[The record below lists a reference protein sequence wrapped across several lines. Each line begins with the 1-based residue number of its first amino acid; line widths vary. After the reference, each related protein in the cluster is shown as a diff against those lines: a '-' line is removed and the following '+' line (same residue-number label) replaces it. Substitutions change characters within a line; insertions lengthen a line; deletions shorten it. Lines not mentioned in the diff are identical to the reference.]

1 MVTGHDTTINT
12 IIFDKTLHCS
22 SIVVDKMDS
31 LNGATLI
38 KADGSKVEA
47 EKALENKVGSSQSLE
62 VWSRN
67 PVSTLFI
74 IQDLVLYY
82 FSAHWCPPCRQFTPM
97 LSDFYGE
104 VSDDLEIVFVSSDRS
119 PEDMISYMKESH
131 GDWCGVEHNSALA
144 NDLKQKYGVQ
154 GIPMLVVCKKDGTL
168 VTKDGRSN
176 VMGKQP
182 KQAVQGWKA

>member
-1 MVTGHDTTINT
+1 
-12 IIFDKTLHCS
+12 
-22 SIVVDKMDS
+22 MDS
-31 LNGATLI
+31 LKGATLL

-47 EKALENKVGSSQSLE
+47 EKALENKVREWLE
-62 VWSRN
+62 LRADFDFTV
-67 PVSTLFI
+67 
-74 IQDLVLYY
+74 QDLVLYY

-119 PEDMISYMKESH
+119 PDDMISYMKESH

-154 GIPMLVVCKKDGTL
+154 GIPMLVVVKKDGSV
-168 VTKDGRSN
+168 VTKDGRSH
-176 VMGKQP
+176 VVSKPP

>member
-1 MVTGHDTTINT
+1 
-12 IIFDKTLHCS
+12 
-22 SIVVDKMDS
+22 MDS
-31 LNGATLI
+31 LKGATLL
-38 KADGSKVEA
+38 KADGSKIEA
-47 EKALENKVGSSQSLE
+47 EKALENKVRDWLE
-62 VWSRN
+62 LRADFDFTV
-67 PVSTLFI
+67 
-74 IQDLVLYY
+74 QDLVLYY

-119 PEDMISYMKESH
+119 PDDMISYMKESH

-154 GIPMLVVCKKDGTL
+154 GIPMLVVVKKDGSV
-168 VTKDGRSN
+168 VTKDGRSH
-176 VMGKQP
+176 VVSKPP

>member
-1 MVTGHDTTINT
+1 
-12 IIFDKTLHCS
+12 
-22 SIVVDKMDS
+22 MDS
-31 LNGATLI
+31 LKGATLL
-38 KADGSKVEA
+38 KADGSKIEA
-47 EKALENKVGSSQSLE
+47 EKALENKVREWLE
-62 VWSRN
+62 LRADFDFTV
-67 PVSTLFI
+67 
-74 IQDLVLYY
+74 QDLVLYY

-119 PEDMISYMKESH
+119 PDDMISYMKESH

-154 GIPMLVVCKKDGTL
+154 GIPMLVVVKKDGSV
-168 VTKDGRSN
+168 VTKDGRSH
-176 VMGKQP
+176 VVSKPP

>member
-1 MVTGHDTTINT
+1 
-12 IIFDKTLHCS
+12 
-22 SIVVDKMDS
+22 MDS

-47 EKALENKVGSSQSLE
+47 EKALENK
-62 VWSRN
+62 
-67 PVSTLFI
+67 
-74 IQDLVLYY
+74 DLVLYY

-97 LSDFYGE
+97 LADFYGE
-104 VSDDLEIVFVSSDRS
+104 VSDELEIVFVSSDRS
-119 PEDMISYMKESH
+119 PEDMTSFMKKSH

-154 GIPMLVVCKKDGTL
+154 GIPMLVVVKKDGTL
-168 VTKDGRSN
+168 VTKDGRSH

>member
-1 MVTGHDTTINT
+1 
-12 IIFDKTLHCS
+12 
-22 SIVVDKMDS
+22 MDS
-31 LNGATLI
+31 LKGATLL
-38 KADGSKVEA
+38 KADGRKIEA
-47 EKALENKVGSSQSLE
+47 EKALENKVREWLE
-62 VWSRN
+62 LRADFDFTV
-67 PVSTLFI
+67 
-74 IQDLVLYY
+74 QDLVLYY

-119 PEDMISYMKESH
+119 PDDMISYMKESH

-154 GIPMLVVCKKDGTL
+154 GIPMLVVVKKDGSV
-168 VTKDGRSN
+168 VTKDGRSH
-176 VMGKQP
+176 VVSKPP

>member
-1 MVTGHDTTINT
+1 MGTVNNQTTT
-12 IIFDKTLHCS
+12 HSLTTQTTLT
-22 SIVVDKMDS
+22 DKMDS
-31 LNGATLI
+31 LSGATLI

-47 EKALENKVGSSQSLE
+47 EKALENK
-62 VWSRN
+62 
-67 PVSTLFI
+67 
-74 IQDLVLYY
+74 DLVLYY

-104 VSDDLEIVFVSSDRS
+104 VSDELEIVFVSGDRS
-119 PEDMISYMKESH
+119 ADDMVSYMKESH
-131 GDWCGVEHNSALA
+131 GDWFGVEHNSGLA

-154 GIPMLVVCKKDGTL
+154 GIPMLVVVKKDGTL

-176 VMGKQP
+176 VVGKPP

>member
-1 MVTGHDTTINT
+1 MGSTQSTWGQSVLTATAIHITDT
-12 IIFDKTLHCS
+12 
-22 SIVVDKMDS
+22 MDS
-31 LNGATLI
+31 LKGATLI

-47 EKALENKVGSSQSLE
+47 EAALQDK
-62 VWSRN
+62 
-67 PVSTLFI
+67 
-74 IQDLVLYY
+74 DLVLYY

-104 VSDDLEIVFVSSDRS
+104 VSDQLEIVFVSSDRS

-154 GIPMLVVCKKDGTL
+154 GIPMLVVVKKDGTV

-176 VMGKQP
+176 VVSKPP
-182 KQAVQGWKA
+182 KQAVDGWKA